1 MPEVVR
7 EEGAR
12 GKCWRGHAGV
22 TRQANTRKAI
32 APLNYHRRRVAAC
45 DEAVR

>member
-12 GKCWRGHAGV
+12 RAQDRERSEQERAGV
-22 TRQANTRKAI
+22 SS
-32 APLNYHRRRVAAC
+32 PVC
-45 DEAVR
+45 D